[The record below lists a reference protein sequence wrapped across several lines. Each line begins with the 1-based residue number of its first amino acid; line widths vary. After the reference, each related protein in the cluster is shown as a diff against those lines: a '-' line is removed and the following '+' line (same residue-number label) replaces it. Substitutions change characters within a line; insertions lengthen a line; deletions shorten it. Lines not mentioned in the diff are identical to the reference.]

1 MRVKSP
7 VFPCVRIVA
16 VYVLG
21 LLLFASGPAVSASGQ
36 DTKPAQTPAQPL
48 VRPAPTST
56 LRIGGDEAVRLALEN
71 NLNLQIE
78 RLNPQLQTLA
88 VSRALSVYTP
98 ELFGSTAK
106 SSATSPPRDFLSQ
119 GVAVTT
125 GGNVVGEA
133 GVRQNLKW
141 FGGAYEIGMT
151 GGRST
156 SDAPRTPF
164 SPQLTSDLDFGF
176 TQPLLRGLTIDS
188 FRQSILQSRKQLEI
202 ADVQLAQRIAQTSRA
217 VRNSYFN
224 LVSAISSMEVA
235 EQSLELA
242 RTLLKNNQRRVEV
255 GTMAP
260 IEIIE
265 AEAEVAR
272 QEETVIARQAFIQSA
287 EDLLRTLIMNPSQ
300 PDFWTTKIEPAELPV
315 ATARPIDAEG
325 AIRNA
330 LSNRTD
336 MVVLRKQIELSD
348 LAIKFNQN
356 QKLPAVNLNAAYGL
370 TGIGGT
376 QFLYGEDPG
385 DGRPPS
391 VINTSQRSFGDVLR
405 DVFGNEFKTWRFS
418 VTVSYP
424 IGQSQSDVALASSR
438 LERQQGL
445 VAQRQLEVE
454 IARQVREAVRD
465 VTTSL
470 QRVEATRKARD
481 FAERRLEAENKRLSV
496 GMSDTFRLFQTQRDL
511 TSAKQNELTA
521 IIDYNRALI
530 ELESVQI
537 VPLAGGGF

>member
-1 MRVKSP
+1 
-7 VFPCVRIVA
+7 
-16 VYVLG
+16 
-21 LLLFASGPAVSASGQ
+21 
-36 DTKPAQTPAQPL
+36 
-48 VRPAPTST
+48 
-56 LRIGGDEAVRLALEN
+56 
-71 NLNLQIE
+71 
-78 RLNPQLQTLA
+78 
-88 VSRALSVYTP
+88 
-98 ELFGSTAK
+98 
-106 SSATSPPRDFLSQ
+106 
-119 GVAVTT
+119 
-125 GGNVVGEA
+125 
-133 GVRQNLKW
+133 
-141 FGGAYEIGMT
+141 MT